1 MPEIVWEGSD
11 RGTWVPAL
19 DKIMLPREPYFKR
32 RAPMIF
38 AHELGHRE
46 YDQTLGGTDPLVDM
60 YEERDAW
67 RYALSKLPPD
77 EIDLDF
83 LSDSLD
89 SYIQEVEDW
98 YEEGKELGIA
108 RNLKGEIMGLARKKK
123 EYKEG

>member
-1 MPEIVWEGSD
+1 
-11 RGTWVPAL
+11 
-19 DKIMLPREPYFKR
+19 
-32 RAPMIF
+32 MIF